1 MIPYGLYPE
10 YNLKILEKSMQFL
23 RKEGENM
30 NRIQKSASVGAEET
44 NDLLI
49 EVEAAPVG
57 SGVELDFKTSV
68 PYQYGDH
75 LQKLILDTIEGAGY
89 TDLKMTVRDKGS
101 WDYTVKSRV
110 LTVLERGRA

>member
-1 MIPYGLYPE
+1 MNYGLYPE
-10 YNLKILEKSMQFL
+10 YNLAVLEKRMQSL
-23 RKEGENM
+23 RKEGESM
-30 NRIQKSASVGAEET
+30 NRIQKSASVGVEET

-49 EVEAAPVG
+49 EVEAAPIG
-57 SGVELDFKTSV
+57 SGIELDFKTSV

-101 WDYTVKSRV
+101 WDYTVRSRV